1 VTRTSSTPSH
11 ARLRSAVASGLAYLR
26 SKQSENGGFCFFKY
40 RYLDRPNLRDSYY
53 ATTALRFWGS
63 DIPRRDAL
71 VQFLNQEKKEDVDG
85 LFYFTS
91 VLELLGL
98 EYSNAADLARID
110 QLAVPALS
118 SSLETD
124 RWFERT
130 YRTLEV
136 RRHTGRLG
144 KDESLYRAIQTLER
158 QGGSGDPPNLRE
170 TRLSLKILTLLGR
183 PPSDPEATRRFV
195 EGLQRTAIGFADMPT
210 SQYVNLEILSAGIEC
225 CALLHL
231 PIRYPTDAL
240 TFVLACQSADGS
252 FSRVPVALPDI
263 ACTHEALQI
272 IAWLVPDLAA
282 QAGEQSVS
290 GDPGIRQEMGQR

>member
-1 VTRTSSTPSH
+1 MTRTSSTPSH

-26 SKQSENGGFCFFKY
+26 SKQSDNGGFCFFKY

-53 ATTALRFWGS
+53 ATTALRFWGC

-71 VQFLNQEKKEDVDG
+71 VEFLKKEKREDVDG

-91 VLELLGL
+91 VLELLGH
-98 EYSNAADLARID
+98 ECSNAADLARID
-110 QLAVPALS
+110 RLAVPALNL
-118 SSLETD
+118 SLETD
-124 RWFERT
+124 RWFERI

-136 RRHTGRLG
+136 RRRTGRLE
-144 KDESLYRAIQTLER
+144 KDESLYREIQTLER
-158 QGGSGDPPNLRE
+158 QGGYGDPPNLRE
-170 TRLSLKILTLLGR
+170 TRLGLKIVALLRR

-195 EGLQRTAIGFADMPT
+195 DGLQHTAIGFADMPT
-210 SQYVNLEILSAGIEC
+210 SQYGNLEILSAGIEC

-231 PIRYPTDAL
+231 PIRYSTEAL
-240 TFVLACQSADGS
+240 TFVLACQSTDGS

-282 QAGEQSVS
+282 RAGEQSVS
-290 GDPGIRQEMGQR
+290 GDPGIPQETDQR